1 MSRLKT
7 LLWKEF
13 KSNARLWFAVVV
25 GLTVLG
31 MMSVLVM
38 VLLPNIT
45 PEEYR
50 ALLPEPSPM
59 LALTDCV
66 GNLWQ
71 IGGLVACVIAAASI
85 PAEVERGTMEL
96 VLSSPVRPWEIIASK
111 YISRAVMIAIA
122 VYTSALATWA
132 YSHVLGGYPIARII
146 IAATYLILALM
157 VVTAISA
164 LVGALFRTQ
173 VAAIAC
179 SIALNLTVA
188 LLKTLARH
196 HTILQQAHPFTCV
209 DAAYNVIS
217 LANITSTEMLTS
229 IVISAAYIALFSLLS
244 TLAFK
249 WRFEMAPSHHLPQV

>member
-85 PAEVERGTMEL
+85 PAEMERGTMEL
-96 VLSSPVRPWEIIASK
+96 VLASPVRPWEIIASK
-111 YISRAVMIAIA
+111 YISRDVMIAIA
-122 VYTSALATWA
+122 VYTSALATGLTLT
-132 YSHVLGGYPIARII
+132 YS
-146 IAATYLILALM
+146 
-157 VVTAISA
+157 
-164 LVGALFRTQ
+164 
-173 VAAIAC
+173 
-179 SIALNLTVA
+179 
-188 LLKTLARH
+188 
-196 HTILQQAHPFTCV
+196 V
-209 DAAYNVIS
+209 DI
-217 LANITSTEMLTS
+217 
-229 IVISAAYIALFSLLS
+229 
-244 TLAFK
+244 
-249 WRFEMAPSHHLPQV
+249 P